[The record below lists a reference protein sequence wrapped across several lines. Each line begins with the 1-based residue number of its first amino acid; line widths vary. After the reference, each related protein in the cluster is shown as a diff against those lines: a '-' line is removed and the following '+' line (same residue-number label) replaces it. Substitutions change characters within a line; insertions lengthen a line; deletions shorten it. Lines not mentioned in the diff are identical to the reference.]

1 MMASILSAHR
11 FFLCKIQLPVCFA
24 KASITTMEKGE
35 IEKTPRQW
43 GQPEPSQIPP
53 LRSVHPLPVSVAIGN
68 LQGNHGHQNA
78 PPPRLQP
85 PWAEKQ
91 LRGTMPFSVH
101 EVDSA
106 GHLDTRMSIGSALIT
121 LLLHTVLSCSHPL
134 PRPRQCSRFNP
145 AHDHDQAWIQHK
157 WWSVVLAHY
166 SGFPL
171 MDSPLPKSPI
181 IHLATV
187 VGVDSRAPEMC

>member
-121 LLLHTVLSCSHPL
+121 FTFTYCTLML
-134 PRPRQCSRFNP
+134 PSLAPAPANALGLTRLTTTTKLGSNTSGGQWSWLTILAFPSWTAPFPNP
-145 AHDHDQAWIQHK
+145 Q
-157 WWSVVLAHY
+157 S
-166 SGFPL
+166 S
-171 MDSPLPKSPI
+171 
-181 IHLATV
+181 T
-187 VGVDSRAPEMC
+187 